1 MLLDFG
7 HAREKV
13 INLLRKASITHTQ
26 LFQPFN
32 AAVNYRNLACDVS
45 KATIKCV
52 ELLFH
57 VLELLHHFRLDVG
70 NLLLRIVRTASA
82 SAGTTTT
89 FLSTAA

>member
-7 HAREKV
+7 HAREKG

-45 KATIKCV
+45 KATIKCGTA
-52 ELLFH
+52 FP
-57 VLELLHHFRLDVG
+57 RA
-70 NLLLRIVRTASA
+70 RTAPSFP
-82 SAGTTTT
+82 S
-89 FLSTAA
+89 